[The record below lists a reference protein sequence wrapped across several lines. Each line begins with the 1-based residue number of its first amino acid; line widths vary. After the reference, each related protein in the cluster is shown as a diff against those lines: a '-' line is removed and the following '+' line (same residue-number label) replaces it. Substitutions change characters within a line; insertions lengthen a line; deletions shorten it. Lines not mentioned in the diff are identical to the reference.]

1 MIFYICIQ
9 CLNFKTKDMKKFL
22 FYSMT
27 GITALL
33 FAFVPSIHPKS
44 STTSSFVQAGTWTVD
59 KPHTNVKFSVAHLV
73 ISDVDGNFKS
83 FDGTMESSK
92 PDFSDAKITFT
103 ADVNSINT
111 DNEMRDN
118 HLKSD
123 DFLNAAKFPQI
134 KFVST
139 SFTPLGDNKYKLVGD
154 LTIRDVTKSVT
165 FDVKYGGTV
174 VAMGGT
180 HAGFKATTKIDRFD
194 YNLKWSKATEAGGMI
209 AGKEVEITINADFK
223 KS

>member
-1 MIFYICIQ
+1 
-9 CLNFKTKDMKKFL
+9 MKKIL
-22 FYSMT
+22 FFS
-27 GITALL
+27 LL
-33 FAFVPSIHPKS
+33 GMAVLSAFAPSSHSNATMVS
-44 STTSSFVQAGTWTVD
+44 SSGQSGTWTID
-59 KPHTNVKFSVAHLV
+59 KPHTSVKFSVAHLV

-83 FDGTMESSK
+83 YDGSMESSK

-111 DNEMRDN
+111 DNDMRDG

-139 SFTPLGDNKYKLVGD
+139 SFTPLGDNKYKLLGN
-154 LTIRDVTKSVT
+154 LTIRDVTKPVT
-165 FDVKYGGTV
+165 FEVKYGGTV

-194 YNLKWSKATEAGGMI
+194 YNLKWSKTTEAGGLV
-209 AGKEVEITINADFK
+209 AGKDVEITINVDFK

>member
-1 MIFYICIQ
+1 M
-9 CLNFKTKDMKKFL
+9 KMKK
-22 FYSMT
+22 
-27 GITALL
+27 ILL
-33 FAFVPSIHPKS
+33 FSMIGFAAALSAFVPSSHSNPAAVS
-44 STTSSFVQAGTWTVD
+44 SPGQTTTWALDKAHTGLKFTV
-59 KPHTNVKFSVAHLV
+59 SHLV
-73 ISDVDGNFKS
+73 ISDVDGNFKT
-83 FDGTMESSK
+83 FDGSMESSK
-92 PDFSDAKITFT
+92 ADFSDAKISFT

-111 DNEMRDN
+111 DNEKRDG

-123 DFLNAAKFPQI
+123 DFLNAAKYPTI

-139 SFTPLGDNKYKLVGD
+139 SFTPQGDNKYKLVGN

-174 VAMGGT
+174 VAFGGT

-194 YNLKWSKATEAGGMI
+194 YNLKWNAATEAGGLV
-209 AGKEVEITINADFK
+209 AGKEVEITVNADFK

>member
-1 MIFYICIQ
+1 
-9 CLNFKTKDMKKFL
+9 MKKILFL
-22 FYSMT
+22 SMT
-27 GITALL
+27 GLTVLL
-33 FAFVPSIHPKS
+33 FAFAPAVHPTPSNP
-44 STTSSFVQAGTWTVD
+44 STFAQASAWTVD

-83 FDGTMESSK
+83 FEGTMVSSK

-123 DFLNAAKFPQI
+123 DFFNAAKFPQI

-139 SFTPLGDNKYKLVGD
+139 SFTPQGDNKYKLVGD

-194 YNLKWSKATEAGGMI
+194 YNLKWSKTTEAGGMV

>member
-1 MIFYICIQ
+1 
-9 CLNFKTKDMKKFL
+9 MKKIL
-22 FYSMT
+22 FYSMI
-27 GITALL
+27 GITAVL
-33 FAFVPSIHPKS
+33 FAFVPSNH
-44 STTSSFVQAGTWTVD
+44 STSAAPASKAQAGTWTVD

-123 DFLNAAKFPQI
+123 DFFNAAKFPQI

-139 SFTPLGDNKYKLVGD
+139 SFAPQGDNKYKLVGN

-180 HAGFKATTKIDRFD
+180 HAGFKATATIDRFD
-194 YNLKWSKATEAGGMI
+194 YNLKWSKTTEAGGMV
-209 AGKEVEITINADFK
+209 AGKDVEITINADFK

>member
-1 MIFYICIQ
+1 
-9 CLNFKTKDMKKFL
+9 MKR
-22 FYSMT
+22 
-27 GITALL
+27 IL
-33 FAFVPSIHPKS
+33 FASMIGIAAVLTAFIPSSDSTLDLP
-44 STTSSFVQAGTWTVD
+44 STTAQAGTWVVD

-92 PDFSDAKITFT
+92 ADFSDAKITFT
-103 ADVNSINT
+103 ADVSSINT

-123 DFLNAAKFPQI
+123 EFFNAAKFPQM

-139 SFTPLGDNKYKLVGD
+139 SFTPLGDNKYKLVGN

-174 VAMGGT
+174 AAMGGT
-180 HAGFKATTKIDRFD
+180 HAGFKATTTIDRFD
-194 YNLKWSKATEAGGMI
+194 YNLKWSKTTEAGGMV
-209 AGKEVEITINADFK
+209 AGKDVEITINADFK

>member
-1 MIFYICIQ
+1 
-9 CLNFKTKDMKKFL
+9 MKRVLL
-22 FYSMT
+22 FSLAGVT
-27 GITALL
+27 TLL
-33 FAFVPSIHPKS
+33 FAFVPSDHT
-44 STTSSFVQAGTWTVD
+44 TTSAQSYKVQAGTWVVD
-59 KPHTNVKFSVAHLV
+59 KPHTNVKFSISHLV

-92 PDFSDAKITFT
+92 PDFSDAKITFS

-123 DFLNAAKFPQI
+123 EFFNAAKFPQI
-134 KFVST
+134 KFVSS

-180 HAGFKATTKIDRFD
+180 HAGFKATATINRFD
-194 YNLKWSKATEAGGMI
+194 YNLKWNKTTEAGGLV
-209 AGKEVEITINADFK
+209 AGQDVEITINADFK

>member
-1 MIFYICIQ
+1 
-9 CLNFKTKDMKKFL
+9 MKKILL
-22 FYSMT
+22 FSLV
-27 GITALL
+27 GVTALL
-33 FAFVPSIHPKS
+33 FAFIPANHSATATRS
-44 STTSSFVQAGTWTVD
+44 SMAQTGTWVVD

-83 FDGTMESSK
+83 FDGTMEASK

-123 DFLNAAKFPQI
+123 DFLNAAKYPQI

-139 SFTPLGDNKYKLVGD
+139 SFTPQGDNKYKLVGD

-180 HAGFKATTKIDRFD
+180 HAGFKGTAKIDRFD
-194 YNLKWSKATEAGGMI
+194 YNLKWSKTTEAGGLV
-209 AGKEVEITINADFK
+209 AGKDVEITINADFK

>member
-1 MIFYICIQ
+1 
-9 CLNFKTKDMKKFL
+9 MKKIL
-22 FYSMT
+22 FS
-27 GITALL
+27 GLIAITATL
-33 FAFVPSIHPKS
+33 FAFVPSNH
-44 STTSSFVQAGTWTVD
+44 STTAIPSSKPQAGTWVVD

-73 ISDVDGNFKS
+73 ISDVEGNFKT

-92 PDFSDAKITFT
+92 ADFSDAKITFT
-103 ADVNSINT
+103 SEVNSINT

-123 DFLNAAKFPQI
+123 EFFNAAKFPQI

-139 SFTPLGDNKYKLVGD
+139 SFTPLGNNKYKLIGN

-180 HAGFKATTKIDRFD
+180 HAGFKATTTIDRFD
-194 YNLKWSKATEAGGMI
+194 YNLKWSKTTEAGGLV
-209 AGKEVEITINADFK
+209 AGKDVEITINADFK

>member
-1 MIFYICIQ
+1 
-9 CLNFKTKDMKKFL
+9 MKKILL
-22 FYSMT
+22 FSLV

-33 FAFVPSIHPKS
+33 FAFIPANHLTTAMGS
-44 STTSSFVQAGTWTVD
+44 STTQTGNWVVD

-83 FDGTMESSK
+83 FDGTMEASK

-103 ADVNSINT
+103 ADVNSIST

-123 DFLNAAKFPQI
+123 DFLNAAKYPQI

-139 SFTPLGDNKYKLVGD
+139 SFTPQGDNKYKLVGD

-180 HAGFKATTKIDRFD
+180 HAGFKATAKIDRFD
-194 YNLKWSKATEAGGMI
+194 YNLKWSKTTEAGGLV
-209 AGKEVEITINADFK
+209 AGKDVEITINADFK

>member
-1 MIFYICIQ
+1 
-9 CLNFKTKDMKKFL
+9 MKKIL
-22 FYSMT
+22 FFSLI
-27 GITALL
+27 GITAVL
-33 FAFVPSIHPKS
+33 FAFVPSNHSASAISSSKS
-44 STTSSFVQAGTWTVD
+44 QAGTWTVD

-118 HLKSD
+118 HLKSE
-123 DFLNAAKFPQI
+123 DFFNAAKFPQI

-139 SFTPLGDNKYKLVGD
+139 SFTPLGDNKYKLIGD

-194 YNLKWSKATEAGGMI
+194 YNLKWSKTTEAGGLV
-209 AGKEVEITINADFK
+209 AGKDVEITINADFK

>member
-1 MIFYICIQ
+1 
-9 CLNFKTKDMKKFL
+9 MKKIL
-22 FYSMT
+22 LLSMT
-27 GITALL
+27 GITVLL
-33 FAFVPSIHPKS
+33 FAFAPAVHQAFTTPSIY
-44 STTSSFVQAGTWTVD
+44 VQAGTWTVD

-73 ISDVDGNFKS
+73 ISDVDGDFKS

-111 DNEMRDN
+111 ENEMRDN

-123 DFLNAAKFPQI
+123 DFFNAAKFPQI

-139 SFTPLGDNKYKLVGD
+139 SFTPVGDNKYKLMGN
-154 LTIRDVTKSVT
+154 LTIRDVTKPVT

-174 VAMGGT
+174 IAMGGT
-180 HAGFKATTKIDRFD
+180 HAGFKATTTIDRFD
-194 YNLKWSKATEAGGMI
+194 YNLKWSKTTEAGGLV
-209 AGKEVEITINADFK
+209 AGKDVEITINADFK